1 MASPVI
7 VSARPVSVSTIRGA
21 GSSFRRSGKDAMRSR
36 VVALASLALALGLAA
51 AAQDAPA
58 NPQAPPATGPGT
70 GSGRGAGQ
78 GRGRGW
84 GGFMGGRGIIGT
96 VSEVAGDHFTIKTE
110 TGENYTVHFSANTRV
125 VKQPAESP
133 APGAMRTPPQEIKP
147 AEIHVGD
154 AIMAAGEVDASAKSV
169 GAAMVMKID
178 PERAR
183 EMREMQANFGKTW
196 LLGRVTA
203 VNDTKVTLQS
213 PVDNADHT
221 FVADE
226 NTSFR
231 RHREPVTLADV
242 QVGANVRV
250 EGAVKEGVFVASNV
264 IVMGPPVT
272 GGPAQREGP
281 PPQ

>member
-1 MASPVI
+1 
-7 VSARPVSVSTIRGA
+7 
-21 GSSFRRSGKDAMRSR
+21 MRLR
-36 VVALASLALALGLAA
+36 FMALASAALLVGMVA
-51 AAQDAPA
+51 AAQDEPAP
-58 NPQAPPATGPGT
+58 PQAPPNAAP
-70 GSGRGAGQ
+70 GRGAGQ

-84 GGFMGGRGIIGT
+84 GGAGFLNGRGVAGT
-96 VSEVAGDHFTIKTE
+96 VSEVAADHYTVKTTMGE
-110 TGENYTVHFSANTRV
+110 TYTVHYSANTKIL
-125 VKQPAESP
+125 KQPP
-133 APGAMRTPPQEIKP
+133 QRINPDAMRVPPQEIKSTD
-147 AEIHVGD
+147 IHVGD
-154 AIMAAGEVDASAKSV
+154 VVMAMGEVDATAKAV
-169 GAAMVMKID
+169 GALSVVKVD

-213 PVDNADHT
+213 PVDNAEHM

-231 RHREPVTLADV
+231 RRREPVTLADI

-250 EGAVKEGVFVASNV
+250 EGAVKEGVFVATTVSL
-264 IVMGPPVT
+264 MGPPVT
-272 GGPAQREGP
+272 GGPAPREGP